1 MVPLAEANYV
11 LGDKSLK
18 SNFSSVDPRGI
29 RKRSLKKFI
38 TALFFMAPSLIIFTA
53 FVFVPL
59 VRTFVLSTQLTNPIG
74 VPVAFYGIEQY
85 RKMFVNDIF
94 INSLSRSFLFVLY
107 TVPSTLIISL
117 VLAVLGNLRLKFIS
131 VFRLVFSIT
140 IAVSAATASLIFM
153 YLYHPTVG
161 AVNYLIS
168 FLGIP
173 AIPWLIDAKFALF
186 AIALCAIWL
195 QTGMNTVIILAAM
208 QGIPEELYESAVIDG
223 ANAWNKFKSITL
235 PLLSPTFFFLLVI
248 DMLAS
253 FQTFTQ
259 INIMTKGGPLN
270 STNVVV
276 YSIYREFYFNG
287 KYGFA
292 AAESVMLFF
301 IMLILTIIQFT
312 VVEKKV
318 NYE

>member
-1 MVPLAEANYV
+1 
-11 LGDKSLK
+11 
-18 SNFSSVDPRGI
+18 
-29 RKRSLKKFI
+29 
-38 TALFFMAPSLIIFTA
+38 
-53 FVFVPL
+53 
-59 VRTFVLSTQLTNPIG
+59 
-74 VPVAFYGIEQY
+74 
-85 RKMFVNDIF
+85 
-94 INSLSRSFLFVLY
+94 
-107 TVPSTLIISL
+107 VPSTLIISL
-117 VLAVLGNLRLKFIS
+117 ALAVLGNLRLKFIAA
-131 VFRLVFSIT
+131 FRLIFSIT

-161 AVNYLIS
+161 AINYIIGLV
-168 FLGIP
+168 GIES
-173 AIPWLIDAKFALF
+173 IPWLIDSKFALL
-186 AIALCAIWL
+186 AIAICAIWL
-195 QTGMNTVIILAAM
+195 QTGMNTVILLAAM

-223 ANAWNKFKSITL
+223 ANSWNKFASITL

-248 DMLAS
+248 DILAA

-259 INIMTKGGPLN
+259 VNIMTRGGPLD
-270 STNVVV
+270 STNVLV

-292 AAESVMLFF
+292 AAQSVMLFF